1 MQNLDKQIVPT
12 NIRHHV
18 ILDTLFDIGL
28 DTYIMIFRHM
38 EDWLGGLMF
47 LISCCK
53 GMRMRYS

>member
-1 MQNLDKQIVPT
+1 MLMQNLDKQIVPT

-38 EDWLGGLMF
+38 EDWLGALCF
-47 LISCCK
+47 
-53 GMRMRYS
+53 